1 MPDDTRTVAVYIP
14 AELADHLAA
23 AGTSVERRVLEAVVL
38 EEFRAGRMTKAGVR
52 QTLGFEV
59 LDEVDGFLK
68 AHEAWEPVTLADVR
82 RDLEDLRRAG
92 F

>member
-1 MPDDTRTVAVYIP
+1 MPDDARTVAVHIP